1 MVSMA
6 KKIDKLKEELIERIE
21 ERMRYIQNRLVEMDN
36 DMTREDW
43 MNLMFDASA
52 IEEFARDIAMYAWM
66 LDFLQ
71 ALKHGGKK

>member
-1 MVSMA
+1 MA
-6 KKIDKLKEELIERIE
+6 KKIDELKEELVERIVK
-21 ERMRYIQNRLVEMDN
+21 RMQHIQNRLEEMNN

-71 ALKHGGKK
+71 ALKHGDKK

>member
-1 MVSMA
+1 MA
-6 KKIDKLKEELIERIE
+6 KKIDELKEELIERIVKKTHNI
-21 ERMRYIQNRLVEMDN
+21 RSRLEDIDN

-71 ALKHGGKK
+71 ALKYGDKNK

>member
-1 MVSMA
+1 MT
-6 KKIDKLKEELIERIE
+6 KKIDKLREELVERIE
-21 ERMRYIQNRLVEMDN
+21 KRMQHIQNRLEEMDN

-43 MNLMFDASA
+43 MNLKFDAGA

-71 ALKHGGKK
+71 ALKHGDKK